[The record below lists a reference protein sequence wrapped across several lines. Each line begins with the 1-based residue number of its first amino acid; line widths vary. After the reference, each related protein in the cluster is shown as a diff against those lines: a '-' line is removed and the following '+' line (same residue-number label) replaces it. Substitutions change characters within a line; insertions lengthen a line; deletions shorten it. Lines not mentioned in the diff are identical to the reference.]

1 MHHINV
7 NQKLVNISAKGDAR
21 IYYLLHHLY
30 VKKYLDVLYHLKVMQ
45 RKRDGCNHL
54 NVMQLR
60 SKKVFYTWKFLILS
74 GDY

>member
-45 RKRDGCNHL
+45 RKL
-54 NVMQLR
+54 VNV
-60 SKKVFYTWKFLILS
+60 SAIL
-74 GDY
+74 DV